1 MFLHYADLRQDMLT
15 LQVMSI
21 MDNLWRQSGLDLRYI
36 PTIFRVR
43 YKNNVL
49 IIRMNPYQC
58 LSMGNQVGLIEVVLK
73 ANTIAK
79 IQQSG
84 GGAKKAF
91 DRKVL
96 YNWLKTKNKS
106 VGE

>member
-1 MFLHYADLRQDMLT
+1 
-15 LQVMSI
+15 
-21 MDNLWRQSGLDLRYI
+21 
-36 PTIFRVR
+36 
-43 YKNNVL
+43 
-49 IIRMNPYQC
+49 
-58 LSMGNQVGLIEVVLK
+58 MGKKVGLIEVVLN

-79 IQQSG
+79 IQQKG

-91 DRKVL
+91 DKKVL